1 VETIVRLDG
10 IVEDILNELVETGYF
25 KTKTEAFRAGILEL
39 GKEYHII
46 DELKSDLAHAREIDR
61 RIKSGEI
68 ELGTEK
74 ELRDTI
80 KKKKRR

>member
-10 IVEDILNELVETGYF
+10 IVEDILNELVATGYF
-25 KTKTEAFRAGILEL
+25 KTKTEALRAGILEL

-46 DELKSDLAHAREIDR
+46 EELKSDLAHAREIDR
-61 RIKSGEI
+61 QIKSGEM

-74 ELRDTI
+74 ELRDII
-80 KKKKRR
+80 KKKKRQ